1 MRKSRVFIIAGI
13 LVVALFN
20 AGCNVSIEKREPSK
34 NTVSSGIN
42 NLATNTK
49 NASNVNRNTN
59 INVKEEVNST
69 INVKESETKNI
80 KKMQIECGVSGI
92 KIVPEKRNDIEANLI
107 GTVVNCTWDKSEPL
121 SYKVSGDT
129 LTIDVNNKN
138 GNSNNSFQ
146 GNSINLDLTVYVPE
160 NLIENIDVLN
170 GVGDLDVSK
179 NTIKNLNIAI
189 GVGKLVGT
197 EFTGNVSGE
206 IGVGDIVLQFEKFE
220 DTSIDMSLGTGNAK
234 VTLPKGSEFDI
245 DATTGVG
252 KIKCDFDV
260 KRAGKEPEVS
270 FIYDELKGSVGNGN
284 SNINLETGVGEISI
298 KKK

>member
-49 NASNVNRNTN
+49 NASNVKTNTN
-59 INVKEEVNST
+59 IKEEVNST

-146 GNSINLDLTVYVPE
+146 GNSINLDLTVYVPD

-179 NTIKNLNIAI
+179 NTLENLNIAI
-189 GVGKLVGT
+189 GVGKLVGI
-197 EFTGNVSGE
+197 EFAGNVSGE
-206 IGVGDIVLQFEKFE
+206 IGVGDVVLQFEKFE

-252 KIKCDFDV
+252 EIKCDFDV

-270 FIYDELKGSVGNGN
+270 FMYDELKGSVGNGN